1 MARDARGGML
11 VMGVISLLSMSG
23 VVVVAVSSQSGG
35 ARSAYASVLTG
46 RRLTGIAESAVAEA
60 QGELVRLLG
69 TGTSGDGL
77 TVTPR
82 RTRELIAKEYP
93 GTTVGLVRIRRLPF
107 ESKTNLGEIEL
118 AATATTATLMGRR
131 LRRTVVQR
139 HRISLGQERTSMEVS
154 EVPHR
159 YRVDCEGE

>member
-1 MARDARGGML
+1 MARRGGML
-11 VMGVISLLSMSG
+11 VMGVISLLSVSG
-23 VVVVAVSSQSGG
+23 VVVVAVSSQSAG
-35 ARSAYASVLTG
+35 ARSAYASVLQG

-60 QGELVRLLG
+60 QGELTRLLG
-69 TGTSGDGL
+69 NGAGEGTL

-93 GTTVGLVRIRRLPF
+93 GSSVGLVRIRRLPY
-107 ESKTNLGEIEL
+107 ESKANLGEIEL
-118 AATATTATLMGRR
+118 AATATTSTLMGRR

-139 HRISLGQERTSMEVS
+139 HFVSLGMDKQAMEVS
-154 EVPHR
+154 EVAHR